1 MRATYTLSIYTLQ
14 FASHWSMGQRDSH
27 HLRKVLAQN
36 IRRVRAQKGYSQERL
51 ADIAGLHRTFVGSVE
66 RCERNISLDNI
77 WKLAVALEADP
88 ASLLT
93 EHKT

>member
-1 MRATYTLSIYTLQ
+1 MQ
-14 FASHWSMGQRDSH
+14 PGSHRSMIQRESH

-36 IRRVRAQKGYSQERL
+36 IRRVRAQKGFSQEKL
-51 ADIAGLHRTFVGSVE
+51 ADVAGLHRTYVGSVE

-77 WKLAVALEADP
+77 GKLAVALGVEP

-93 EHKT
+93 ERKS